1 MGLINGVLEKCLKME
16 KELHNIYIIPA
27 VFVRYREDGNVILRC
42 LQGKETVDRAFEPN
56 LIKGIENPKYL
67 LLGIMAGVG
76 YMQLNVC
83 DGEEF
88 VNLFIKKWNVLYQD
102 VNYKLK

>member
-1 MGLINGVLEKCLKME
+1 MGLINGVSEKCLKME
-16 KELHNIYIIPA
+16 QELHNIYIIPA
-27 VFVRYREDGNVILRC
+27 VFVRYREDGNIILKC

-76 YMQLNVC
+76 YMELNVC
-83 DGEEF
+83 DGNEF
-88 VNLFIKKWNVLYQD
+88 KNLFKTKWRTL
-102 VNYKLK
+102 L